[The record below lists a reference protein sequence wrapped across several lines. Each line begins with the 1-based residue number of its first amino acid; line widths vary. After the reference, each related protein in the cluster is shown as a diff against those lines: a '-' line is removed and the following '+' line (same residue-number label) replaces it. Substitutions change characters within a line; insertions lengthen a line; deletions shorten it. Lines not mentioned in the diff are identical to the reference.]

1 MKHKTKVKFHCGRC
15 AYFCFSKSGLYKH
28 CAITHKGTVQGSE
41 SDDLG
46 NKDLTVNSDP
56 AADTVARSAEIEIEV
71 ENSEFETFVLTEEHS
86 LPEPN
91 IITVNSGENVLTFA
105 QL

>member
-1 MKHKTKVKFHCGRC
+1 M
-15 AYFCFSKSGLYKH
+15 
-28 CAITHKGTVQGSE
+28 
-41 SDDLG
+41 G
-46 NKDLTVNSDP
+46 NKDLTDGSDP
-56 AADTVARSAEIEIEV
+56 AADTVARSGEIEIEV

-105 QL
+105 EL